1 MSGLFVDNDG
11 RWSWKKA
18 GYRARSAF
26 AVLVS
31 LAILLGGG
39 WIVYDKLD
47 QVYMSFKYAS
57 DYPGPGGA
65 SVTVTIPS
73 GATVTQIG
81 QVLVN
86 AGVIKS
92 VGTFAKIATDKGD
105 ATKFQAGDFTLRAQI
120 PAATAVEMLL
130 DPANRVQ
137 RSVTVPEGERLSD
150 TLSVIS
156 RKTGIPLADLQK
168 EAKDLAALKLP
179 TWAKNPN
186 APEGFLFPDTYNY
199 DANPTAAEIL
209 PTMTA
214 EFVSVANG
222 LGLESKA
229 KALGYTPLEVVTVA
243 SIVQVEVPPKY
254 QAEVAAVIYNRL
266 KQGMPLGLDTSV
278 HYAVNKPMSQPLTS
292 ADFKSTSP
300 YNTYTHTGLM
310 PGPIDS
316 PGKSALQAALNPAS
330 TNALYFVTVNLK
342 TGETKFAST
351 LAEHN
356 RNVQEFDAW
365 CQANPGTAG
374 CPVP

>member
-26 AVLVS
+26 AVLLS
-31 LAILLGGG
+31 LAILVGGG

-47 QVYMSFKYAS
+47 QVYMSFRYAS

-73 GATVTQIG
+73 GATVTRIG
-81 QVLVN
+81 QVLVD
-86 AGVIKS
+86 AQVVKT
-92 VGTFAKIATDKGD
+92 VGAFTKAASDSGD
-105 ATKFQAGDFTLRAQI
+105 ASKFQAGDFKLRAQI
-120 PAATAVEMLL
+120 PAATAVTMLL

-137 RSVTVPEGERLSD
+137 RKVTIPEGQRVSVTL
-150 TLSVIS
+150 TTIS
-156 RKTGIPLADLQK
+156 KKTGIPLADLQK
-168 EAKDLAALKLP
+168 EAKDLKALKLP
-179 TWAKNPN
+179 SWAKNPN

-199 DANPTAAEIL
+199 DANPTPAEIL
-209 PTMTA
+209 PVMTA
-214 EFVSVANG
+214 QFVSVSNS
-222 LGLESKA
+222 LDLEKKA
-229 KALGYTPLEVVTVA
+229 KALGYTPLEVLTVA

-254 QAEVAAVIYNRL
+254 QPELAAVIYNRL

-278 HYAVNKPMSQPLTS
+278 HYAVNKPMGQPLSS

-316 PGKSALQAALNPAS
+316 PGKSALQAALNPAKS
-330 TNALYFVTVNLK
+330 SALYFVTVNLK

-356 RNVQEFDAW
+356 KNVQEFDSW
-365 CQANPGTAG
+365 CKANPGTSG
-374 CPVP
+374 CPVS